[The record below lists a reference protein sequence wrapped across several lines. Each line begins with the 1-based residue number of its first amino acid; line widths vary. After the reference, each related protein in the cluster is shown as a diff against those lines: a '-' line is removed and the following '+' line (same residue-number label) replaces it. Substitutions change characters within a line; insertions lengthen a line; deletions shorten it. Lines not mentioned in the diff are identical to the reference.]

1 MSAVNEEAV
10 RSCSYSARKSS
21 RPMQIGVRSLPD
33 TSRCFLIKHGTD
45 SVVARL
51 NLAGEPELLTILS
64 GRERTVRIL
73 DDIRAAVGDD
83 PAQWLPR
90 LLEQA

>member
-1 MSAVNEEAV
+1 MALEVAAVGPG
-10 RSCSYSARKSS
+10 R
-21 RPMQIGVRSLPD
+21 GVGD
-33 TSRCFLIKHGTD
+33 TWHAQDLH
-45 SVVARL
+45 RL
-51 NLAGEPELLTILS
+51 NVASVQIQET

-83 PAQWLPR
+83 PAHWLPR